1 MNFNIGGPSNYEIGN
16 SSSSSSSS
24 DSEDETLQQIIHN
37 NNTIMELC
45 LAQLNNQ
52 RTHGGSVPGHV
63 VINRNREAA
72 DRNLF
77 NDYFLENPRYNA
89 EMFRRR
95 FRMSQ
100 PLFLRIVDA
109 VKSHDNYFQQRCD
122 GLGRLGLSTLQ
133 KITVVFRM
141 LAYGVPADAT
151 DEYVKIGESTA
162 IQSLKR
168 FFRAIVELFAEQY
181 LRTPTAND
189 IARLLYIGEHR
200 GFPGMLGSLDCM
212 HWKWKNC
219 PTSWAGQYRGRH
231 ESSTIIL
238 ETVADYDLW
247 IWHAYFGMPGTNND
261 INVLESS
268 HLLSNMA
275 QGITP
280 PTYYIIQGRE
290 YNMRYYLADS
300 IYPKWSTIVQTIHE
314 PRGPKKKYFAMRQ
327 EACRKDVERAF
338 GVLQSRFAIVA
349 GPTRFWSKDVLHD
362 IMTACI
368 IMHNMIV
375 EDERDLNAPIIEAR
389 ETPPPTVEI
398 IEDEDNRFQQ
408 FIARHRQIKDKEAH
422 FALRN
427 ALIEHLWEQYTN
439 SNDP

>member
-1 MNFNIGGPSNYEIGN
+1 
-16 SSSSSSSS
+16 
-24 DSEDETLQQIIHN
+24 
-37 NNTIMELC
+37 
-45 LAQLNNQ
+45 
-52 RTHGGSVPGHV
+52 
-63 VINRNREAA
+63 
-72 DRNLF
+72 
-77 NDYFLENPRYNA
+77 
-89 EMFRRR
+89 
-95 FRMSQ
+95 
-100 PLFLRIVDA
+100 
-109 VKSHDNYFQQRCD
+109 
-122 GLGRLGLSTLQ
+122 
-133 KITVVFRM
+133 
-141 LAYGVPADAT
+141 
-151 DEYVKIGESTA
+151 
-162 IQSLKR
+162 
-168 FFRAIVELFAEQY
+168 
-181 LRTPTAND
+181 
-189 IARLLYIGEHR
+189 
-200 GFPGMLGSLDCM
+200 
-212 HWKWKNC
+212 
-219 PTSWAGQYRGRH
+219 
-231 ESSTIIL
+231 
-238 ETVADYDLW
+238 
-247 IWHAYFGMPGTNND
+247 MPGTNND

-290 YNMRYYLADS
+290 YNMGYYLADS

-427 ALIEHLWEQYTN
+427 ALIEHL
-439 SNDP
+439 